1 MSEIHTKIKEMRL
14 RCGLTLL
21 EVADFLGVKEAT
33 AQRYESGSIKNIK
46 CETICKLAELF
57 HCEPFYLMGWTD
69 NSVNY
74 SFTNSTV
81 ASGANSTAIV
91 SNGQELSAQAAEL
104 LRVFNSLDVRG
115 QTELLAFAFEIEKK
129 QKNTP

>member
-46 CETICKLAELF
+46 HETICKLAELF
-57 HCEPFYLMGWTD
+57 HCEPSYLMGWTD
-69 NSVNY
+69 NSVNN
-74 SFTNSTV
+74 SFTNSAV

-91 SNGQELSAQAAEL
+91 SNGQGLSAQAAEL
-104 LRVFNSLDVRG
+104 LRVFYSLDVRG

-129 QKNTP
+129 KKNTP

>member
-46 CETICKLAELF
+46 RETICKLAELF
-57 HCEPFYLMGWTD
+57 HCEPSYLMGWTD

-74 SFTNSTV
+74 SFTNSAV
-81 ASGANSTAIV
+81 VSGANSTAIV